1 MSGWGLTDWL
11 SLLSALGVIVAL
23 VCNLRSL
30 RDKDAR
36 KAGELTEMRSD
47 IKHIRGQ
54 VDKTDLLIADIRVQ
68 LGDFRDRVTRLEES
82 VKNAH
87 RRLTA
92 LETAEKELEAELR

>member
-1 MSGWGLTDWL
+1 MSALGLTDWL

-23 VCNLRSL
+23 IVNLRSL
-30 RDKDAR
+30 RDKNEH

-54 VDKTDLLIADIRVQ
+54 VDKSDVLMADIRVQ
-68 LGDFRDRVTRLEES
+68 LGDVKDRVTRLEES

-87 RRLTA
+87 HRLNA
-92 LETAEKELEAELR
+92 LEHTE

>member
-1 MSGWGLTDWL
+1 MNALAVTDWL

-23 VCNLRSL
+23 VCNLRTL

-36 KAGELTEMRSD
+36 KTGELTEMRSD

-54 VDKTDLLIADIRVQ
+54 VDKTDMLIADIRVQ
-68 LGDFRDRVTRLEES
+68 LGDARDRVTRLEES

-87 RRLTA
+87 HRLTA